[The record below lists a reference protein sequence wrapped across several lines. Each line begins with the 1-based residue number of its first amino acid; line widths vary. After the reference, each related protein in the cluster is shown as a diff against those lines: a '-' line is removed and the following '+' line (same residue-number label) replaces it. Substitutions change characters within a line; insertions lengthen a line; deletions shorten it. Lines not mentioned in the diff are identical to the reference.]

1 MFRLLRN
8 SIGFLILLFFIY
20 CASTNNYNTN
30 FDEVFNTYSIDQEFN
45 MKTIVKIDGINAQ
58 EEIHLKYTILTDSC
72 SSEFRKKIRSE
83 VDGDLEYDDLLRLNF
98 YDEYDYENDND
109 DEEEAKRKE
118 FYRNVENKIAKYLQ
132 RISMN
137 TFLEYYLK
145 SGNIE
150 SIFEIIDEDSMH
162 NAKINIEFE
171 KEERKIDEDKD
182 DDQNRYNSE
191 DSTSNNFL
199 VFKPELFIKK

>member
-1 MFRLLRN
+1 
-8 SIGFLILLFFIY
+8 
-20 CASTNNYNTN
+20 
-30 FDEVFNTYSIDQEFN
+30 